1 MAANAEKGSRKPFAQ
16 ASQLSTIFQSEPL
29 GAAEDLDYALSIL
42 DAVKTGRLGPVLR
55 VYRPVE
61 TMAFGQRDVRLPGFG
76 DAQNVSRAAGYE
88 PLVRRAG
95 GRAAAY
101 HPGCLVVDH
110 IEPHDDAVAGS
121 RDRFRFFGELLARAL
136 RSAGVNAA
144 MGEIPGE
151 YCPGE
156 FSVHG
161 TPASGSE
168 VKLVGT
174 AQRIVSGAWM
184 FSSVIVVQNSAPI
197 RSVLTDVYA
206 ALDLVWDTTTAG
218 AANDLLPGLGVEDVR
233 AAVLDAYGD
242 YASLHER
249 SWHWL
254 TEQVG

>member
-1 MAANAEKGSRKPFAQ
+1 MAGTADNNSRKLFAQ
-16 ASQLSTIFQSEPL
+16 VDQLSTIFQSQPL
-29 GAAEDLDYALSIL
+29 GAAEDLDYALRIL
-42 DAVKTGRLGPVLR
+42 SAVKTGRLGPVLR

-61 TMAFGQRDVRLPGFG
+61 TMAFGQRDVRLSGFVE
-76 DAQNVSRAAGYE
+76 AQDVSRSAGYE
-88 PLVRRAG
+88 PLVRKAG

-110 IEPHDDAVAGS
+110 LEPHDDAVAGS

-136 RSAGVNAA
+136 RGVGVNAA

-161 TPASGSE
+161 TPSSGPE

-174 AQRIVSGAWM
+174 AQRIVAGAWM
-184 FSSVIVVQNSAPI
+184 FSSVIVVENSAPI
-197 RSVLTDVYA
+197 RNVLTDVYS

-218 AANDLLPGLGVEDVR
+218 AAEDLVPGLCVEDVR
-233 AAVLDAYGD
+233 AAVLDAYAD

-249 SWHWL
+249 SWPWL
-254 TEQVG
+254 TERVG